1 MKEYYGAIKRC
12 LWTFLFIIVVQF
24 GGKLQLPL
32 TMSTNIESAGIMR
45 IFANMTAG
53 NATKLTLFSL
63 GLGPYMIALILWS
76 TLTMLDIDVIKNLSA
91 KQAGFI
97 QRVLTFM
104 FCILQSFTII
114 AHFKESI
121 IYSDVAMLSKNE
133 VHLALMIIL
142 IAGGMIVSYIADMNM
157 KKGIGKQMV
166 IILPG
171 LLANIPAMLFSGQ
184 TADGLFT
191 TPLGL
196 GILAL
201 VTIAFLY
208 ISVFLYRGEYRIKIQ
223 QTGMDVTFENSY
235 IPIKVLAAGALP
247 FMFGVTLF
255 SIPQLLTMIPSLK
268 GSAFLYIITQMFSY
282 TSLLGIIT
290 YGVILTILGYGFSH
304 VNIRVHDIAK
314 SLRDSGDYIL
324 GVIPGEETE
333 KYLRRR
339 LNIMIIMGN
348 IYMLIVSLVPLI
360 IGLKI
365 SDVSNLAFYFGS
377 IFMVIIIVD
386 NLHEDIRFMLAKG
399 HYKLF

>member
-12 LWTFLFIIVVQF
+12 LWTFLFIIVVQL

-76 TLTMLDIDVIKNLSA
+76 TLTMLDIDAIKNLSA

-97 QRVLTFM
+97 QRILTFM

-121 IYSDVAMLSKNE
+121 VYSDVAILSKNE
-133 VHLALMIIL
+133 IHLALMTIL
-142 IAGGMIVSYIADMNM
+142 VTGGMIVSYIADMNM

-184 TADGLFT
+184 TAGGLFT

-268 GSAFLYIITQMFSY
+268 GSTFLYIITQMFSY

-324 GVIPGEETE
+324 GVMPGEETE

-339 LNIMIIMGN
+339 LNIMIVMGN
-348 IYMLIVSLVPLI
+348 IYMLIVSLAPLI

-386 NLHEDIRFMLAKG
+386 SLHEDIRFMLAKG